1 MSSKIPA
8 WKNLC
13 IALVLAAPLAACP
26 GKEQETA
33 SGSEGSSGGG
43 SESESS
49 VGTMASTSG
58 APTTGGTLGG
68 SEGGSTGTTTT
79 TTTTSG
85 DPSSTSA
92 TSAEGSS
99 TGFSSSGST
108 GGTIPPELDAA
119 CMAACDKIFECVDQP
134 PFPSVDVCKQN
145 CAMGVEGADCIA
157 ASVEFNTCLGT
168 LTCPQII
175 DALMNEQLGPCTDAL
190 DALQTACA
198 ACEGFGS
205 VGMGGCSVGQQC
217 PDMPPV
223 EYQCE
228 GNTCTCLVDGMPT
241 GMTCPANGVCNQ
253 GGDAVTM
260 AANECCGFM
269 L

>member
-1 MSSKIPA
+1 MSSNLLV

-13 IALVLAAPLAACP
+13 IALAVAAPLAGCP

-33 SGSEGSSGGG
+33 SGSEGSSGEG

-49 VGTMASTSG
+49 VGTSTSG
-58 APTTGGTLGG
+58 TPTTGGTLGG
-68 SEGGSTGTTTT
+68 SEGGSTGSTSATTTT
-79 TTTTSG
+79 TTTTG
-85 DPSSTSA
+85 DASSSSA
-92 TSAEGSS
+92 TTVEGS
-99 TGFSSSGST
+99 TGLASST

-119 CMAACDKIFECVDQP
+119 CMAACDKIFDCVDQP
-134 PFPSVDVCKQN
+134 PFPNVDVCKEN
-145 CAMGVEGADCIA
+145 CAMGVEGAECLA

-168 LTCPQII
+168 LTCPSII
-175 DALMNEQLGPCTDAL
+175 DALMNEQLGPCTDAFE
-190 DALQTACA
+190 ALQTACA

-205 VGMGGCSVGQQC
+205 VGMGGCSVGQTC
-217 PDMPPV
+217 PNMPPV

-228 GNTCTCLVDGMPT
+228 GNTCTCLIDGMPT

-253 GGDAVTM
+253 GGDAVAM